1 MTDRTVRQDDRSSGR
16 GGVKSCQ
23 RTLEVIEYFIRTG
36 APARTVEISATLE
49 IPNSSADEILRTLS
63 SGGYLSYNFETKL
76 YAPSYKLV
84 ASVGAIERSFFG
96 DGSVA
101 EMLKNMQ
108 AETGATVFLTH
119 QNDCW
124 AEHVAERE
132 GGWNLRREKPE
143 YPMEMVSFANSNWR
157 PGTNFAGAMLAQK
170 SNVAII
176 QLVSRAQRIGLG
188 PTGPASMKSLVDRVA
203 RTRARGFALCR
214 RGPSSP
220 VDSIAIPLPI
230 PNGTVP
236 YAVGVVGDPLFEN
249 DNDVRKMVAAMRSVA
264 FSHIHSMR
272 RMGTQGD

>member
-1 MTDRTVRQDDRSSGR
+1 MTGKSVRKNERSSGR

-23 RTLEVIEYFIRTG
+23 RTLDVIEYFIRTG
-36 APARTVEISATLE
+36 MPARTFEVSASLG
-49 IPNSSADEILRTLS
+49 IPNSSADEILHTLS

-96 DGSVA
+96 EGCVA
-101 EMLKNMQ
+101 EMLKNIH

-132 GGWNLRREKPE
+132 GGWCLRREKPE
-143 YPMEMVSFANSNWR
+143 YPIGMVSFADSSWR
-157 PGTNFAGAMLAQK
+157 PATNFAAAMLAQK
-170 SNVAII
+170 SDVAII

-188 PTGPASMKSLVDRVA
+188 PKGPASMKNLVDRVA

-236 YAVGVVGDPLFEN
+236 YAIGVVGDPLFKN
-249 DNDVRKMVAAMRSVA
+249 DKDVRHMVAAMRSIA
-264 FSHIHSMR
+264 YNHIQSLR
-272 RMGTQGD
+272 RMDHCI